1 MNKGQKSVSKNRCGI
16 LLAMLFVNL
25 MIHPFVSE
33 GGIGGIVI
41 GILSTCVV
49 LSAVYAVA
57 SGRHVRI
64 VIGLAIFAIAAT
76 WLAHIAPSNTTW
88 ILNELTDV
96 FIFVYI
102 VVIFL
107 IYVLGRGEVTA
118 DKLMAAVC
126 IYLILGF
133 IWARAY
139 NTIEI
144 LVPGSFANVPSEP
157 YLARDQLI
165 YYSFVTLTTL
175 GYGDIS
181 PVKAAA
187 RSLSIVQATF
197 GVLYIA
203 VLVSRLAGQF
213 RQEDESEN

>member
-1 MNKGQKSVSKNRCGI
+1 
-16 LLAMLFVNL
+16 MLFINL
-25 MIHPFVSE
+25 MVHPFVSK
-33 GGIGGIVI
+33 GGIGGIFI
-41 GILSTCVV
+41 GALSTAVV

-57 SGRHVRI
+57 SDRHLRI

-76 WLAHIAPSNTTW
+76 WLAHIAPSDTAW

-96 FIFVYI
+96 FIFVY
-102 VVIFL
+102 VVAIL
-107 IYVLGRGEVTA
+107 LTYVLGRGEVTA

-139 NTIEI
+139 NAIEI
-144 LVPGSFANVPSEP
+144 LMPGSFSNVPSEP
-157 YLARDQLI
+157 YLARDELI

-181 PVKAAA
+181 PIKPAA

-197 GVLYIA
+197 GVLYLA
-203 VLVSRLAGQF
+203 VLVSRLASQF
-213 RQEDESEN
+213 RRGDESEN